1 MSDKKRKSLLDD
13 DEYEAGATAAEETAE
28 RKKKDKDLSSPEI
41 GVKPNKTKSIVLAI
55 SMTVV
60 VLIIGFFVVMF
71 ASGSWLSGFEPKKP
85 DGLGV
90 NADDKALEEVRKQE
104 AERVRIGAMS
114 DIQKANEKIEVLEGY
129 IRQIVGTF
137 ESSDIK
143 TIMAQLDDEKRERA
157 LIQGML
163 DQVID
168 DNNELRKA
176 IMEARSQMDLA
187 RQQGQ
192 QGEPE
197 PEPEPEPLPPPSSSQ
212 TTILNNFGQY
222 VSEKKAAADKAAA
235 DKAAEDEKSPVFDDR
250 LGIPAAGLVKA
261 VLTTKIVSTQNLENF
276 FVQAQTTEDVEVS
289 RGYLLPK
296 GSVFYGKAM
305 PDFESRRLGVTIEG
319 VRVGHIQIPMEG
331 VLLDKHG
338 SPGLVSK
345 YVDPFWRN
353 LWLSMIP
360 QAAAYALVDKDEKV
374 TTEKDKDGKDTTTTT
389 EVGARTQILR
399 DTAQTVAQQIA
410 DHGKQERPTIIM
422 NSGLPV
428 IVQFTKKLPLDVL
441 VQAGGASL
449 VDTRRFK
456 RDNPFAVP
464 REEYVTV
471 GPGHA
476 ILGWNALQ
484 GDSEGESAGAG
495 SSVTAPRQS
504 SKLWMGSFSDGTH
517 PKQEKPKR
525 PKPAPQG
532 RK

>member
-1 MSDKKRKSLLDD
+1 MSDKKRKSLIDD
-13 DEYEAGATAAEETAE
+13 DEYDTGAAAAEETAG
-28 RKKKDKDLSSPEI
+28 RKKDKDLSSPEV

-55 SMTVV
+55 SLTVI
-60 VLIIGFFVVMF
+60 VLIIGFFVIMF
-71 ASGSWLSGFEPKKP
+71 MSDSWLSGFQPKQP
-85 DGLGV
+85 DGMGV
-90 NADDKALEEVRKQE
+90 KADDKALEEIRKQE
-104 AERVRIGAMS
+104 EERVRIGAMS

-129 IRQIVGTF
+129 IRQVVGTF

-168 DNNELRKA
+168 DNNELRKS
-176 IMEARSQMDLA
+176 IMEARSQMELA

-197 PEPEPEPLPPPSSSQ
+197 PEAEPEPLPPPSSSQ

-222 VSEKKAAADKAAA
+222 VSEKKAEADKAAA
-235 DKAAEDEKSPVFDDR
+235 DKAAADESAPPYDDR
-250 LGIPAAGLVKA
+250 LGIPVAGLVKA

-276 FVQAQTTEDVEVS
+276 FVQAQTTEDVEVA

-360 QAAAYALVDKDEKV
+360 QAAAYALVDKDETV
-374 TTEKDKDGKDTTTTT
+374 TTEKDKNGKDTTTTT

-399 DTAQTVAQQIA
+399 DTAQTVSEQIA
-410 DHGKQERPTIIM
+410 EHGKQERPTIIM

-428 IVQFTKKLPLDVL
+428 IVQFTKKLPLDIL

-449 VDTRRFK
+449 VDNRRF
-456 RDNPFAVP
+456 RQDNPFAVP

-484 GDSEGESAGAG
+484 GDGDTEAAGAG
-495 SSVTAPRQS
+495 SSVTAPRRA

-517 PKQEKPKR
+517 PKREKPKR
-525 PKPAPQG
+525 PKPAPLG